1 MRLPRPPG
9 GGLAMTG
16 WTGARPA
23 PSLRLPAA
31 CILHSLRAMLPAMGT
46 GHMADDGIPVR
57 RENRRATPKEKSGM
71 KSLTAFVLPA
81 LGLILSA
88 CAGPRVQEFS
98 VTAVDLAFQPTTLE
112 VTAGMP
118 VRLTM
123 INEGALDHDF
133 SILEIPMETTG
144 ATAVAMP
151 GHDMGAMTVDPQLH
165 MAVTMGMSNTIEFTP
180 TKPGTYEFFCTVAGH
195 KEAGMM
201 GRLVVKAP

>member
-1 MRLPRPPG
+1 
-9 GGLAMTG
+9 
-16 WTGARPA
+16 
-23 PSLRLPAA
+23 
-31 CILHSLRAMLPAMGT
+31 
-46 GHMADDGIPVR
+46 
-57 RENRRATPKEKSGM
+57 M

-165 MAVTMGMSNTIEFTP
+165 MAVTMGMSNTVEFTP

-201 GRLVVKAP
+201 GTLVVKAP